1 MAKAKG
7 SAAIVENAKN
17 FVSGFRTFSTGQKA
31 VVIAVVAALLG
42 GAVLF
47 SQWASK
53 PSYSPLFSN
62 LSGTDASAITDKL
75 SADGVKYQ
83 IADGGKSI
91 LVPADKVDA
100 ERLAMA
106 GAGLPADTG
115 SGYTL
120 LDDSGVTTS
129 EFMQQKKY
137 QIALQSELGT
147 TIESID
153 GVQKAIVNLAV
164 PQKDVFLDEQKP
176 TTASVLLKLKP
187 GTTLSNDNVT
197 AIVNLVAGGVEGM
210 DPKNVSV
217 VDDQGN
223 TLSSDG
229 TGSSAQNE
237 KTTDYNASASSA
249 LQTYLEG
256 IYGQGNVKATVKA
269 TLDFDDKT
277 VQSKTYTQPTKI
289 DPLAQTTS
297 TEVYNGNGSGSAA
310 ATGVLGPDN
319 IAVPSGTSTAGSGN
333 GGYSKTSGSSNPAID
348 ETNTVVKQAPGKV
361 TKQTVSVVLNA
372 GAKGAAGAA
381 DVNQVTQIATQAAG
395 VDATRGDQ
403 ITVVKTAFDNTASTA
418 AAAELA
424 KAEKADQQAQLIS
437 YGKTGAL
444 ALLVLIMLIVIL
456 IAFRRRKV
464 ETVDVLDVDPLQ
476 LGDITAP
483 ADGLKEIAPAVE
495 KPVAL
500 EAAPVDP
507 ALEAAAARRTEVVEL
522 VSRQPEEVAELLRGW
537 LADRRS

>member
-31 VVIAVVAALLG
+31 VVIAVVVALIG
-42 GAVLF
+42 GAVVF

-62 LSGTDASAITDKL
+62 LSGTDANAMVEKL
-75 SADGVKYQ
+75 TADGVDYQ
-83 IADGGKSI
+83 LADGGSTI
-91 LVPADKVDA
+91 LVPADKVDS
-100 ERLAMA
+100 ERLAMS
-106 GAGLPADTG
+106 GEGLPADTE

-120 LDDSGVTTS
+120 LDQQGVTTS
-129 EFMQQKKY
+129 EFMQQKNY
-137 QIALQSELGT
+137 QRALSQELAN
-147 TIESID
+147 TIKSID
-153 GVQKAIVNLAV
+153 GVDSAVVNLAV
-164 PQKDVFLDEQKP
+164 PTKDVFLDEQDP
-176 TTASVLLKLKP
+176 TTASVLVKLRP
-187 GTTLSNDNVT
+187 GKELSNDNVT
-197 AIVNLVAGGVEGM
+197 SIVNLVAGGVEGM

-217 VDDQGN
+217 IDSAGN
-223 TLSSDG
+223 TLSTDG

-237 KTTDYNASASSA
+237 KTSDYNAAASSD
-249 LQTYLEG
+249 LQNYLES
-256 IYGQGNVKATVKA
+256 IYGKGNVKATVKA

-277 VQSKTYTQPTKI
+277 TSSTEYTQSNA
-289 DPLAQTTS
+289 DPLAQSKTTE
-297 TEVYNGNGSGSAA
+297 TYNGAGTGSA

-319 IAVPSGTSTAGSGN
+319 IQVPSTTTGTSGD
-333 GGYSKTSGSSNPAID
+333 GGYSKES
-348 ETNTVVKQAPGKV
+348 ETNNNSVNKTDTVIKQAPGKV

-372 GAKGAAGAA
+372 GATGAAGAA
-381 DVNQVTQIATQAAG
+381 DVNQVTQIVNQAAG
-395 VDATRGDQ
+395 LDATRGD
-403 ITVVKTAFDNTASTA
+403 TVSVVKTAFDDTA
-418 AAAELA
+418 ATDAAAQLA
-424 KAEKADQQAQLIS
+424 EADKAEQQSTLIG
-437 YGKTGAL
+437 YAKTGAL

-476 LGDITAP
+476 LGDITDTGAF
-483 ADGLKEIAPAVE
+483 KEIAPAVE
-495 KPVAL
+495 RPVAL

>member
-7 SAAIVENAKN
+7 TAAIVENAKN
-17 FVSGFRTFSTGQKA
+17 FVSGFRTFSAGQKA
-31 VVIAVVAALLG
+31 VVIAVVVALLG

-53 PSYSPLFSN
+53 PSYAPLFSN
-62 LSGTDASAITDKL
+62 LSGTDANAITEKL
-75 SADGVKYQ
+75 TADGVDYE

-106 GAGLPADTG
+106 GAGLPADTE

-120 LDDSGVTTS
+120 LDQQGVTTS
-129 EFMQQKKY
+129 EFMQQKNY
-137 QIALQSELGT
+137 QRALSQELAS
-147 TIESID
+147 TIKSID
-153 GVQKAIVNLAV
+153 GVDSAVVNLAI
-164 PQKDVFLDEQKP
+164 PAKDVFLDEQDP
-176 TTASVLLKLKP
+176 TTASVLVKLAAGKE
-187 GTTLSNDNVT
+187 LSNDQVT
-197 AIVNLVAGGVEGM
+197 SVVNLVAGGVEGM

-217 VDDQGN
+217 VDDKGN

-229 TGSSAQNE
+229 SGSTAQNE
-237 KTTDYNASASSA
+237 KTSDYNAAASSD
-249 LQTYLEG
+249 LQNYLES
-256 IYGQGNVKATVKA
+256 IYGKGNVKATVKA

-277 VQSKTYTQPTKI
+277 VQSKEYTQPQQI
-289 DPLAQTTS
+289 DPLAESTTS
-297 TEVYNGNGSGSAA
+297 ETYNGTGGTA

-319 IAVPSGTSTAGSGN
+319 IAVPAGEGTDGD
-333 GGYSKTSGSSNPAID
+333 GGYAKNSETNNNAIN
-348 ETNTVVKQAPGKV
+348 ETNTVIKQAPGKV

-372 GAKGAAGAA
+372 GAEGAAAAA
-381 DVNQVTQIATQAAG
+381 DVNQVTQIVNQAAG
-395 VDATRGDQ
+395 IDPARNDTVS
-403 ITVVKTAFDNTASTA
+403 VVKTAFDDTA
-418 AAAELA
+418 AADAAAALAEAEAAEEQQTLIGYA
-424 KAEKADQQAQLIS
+424 KTA
-437 YGKTGAL
+437 AL

-483 ADGLKEIAPAVE
+483 VEDFKEIAPVAE

>member
-31 VVIAVVAALLG
+31 VVIAVVAALVA
-42 GAVLF
+42 GAVVF

-53 PSYSPLFSN
+53 PTFAPVFTN

-75 SADGVKYQ
+75 TADGVEFEL
-83 IADGGKSI
+83 ADGGKTV
-91 LVPADKVDA
+91 LVPADRVDA

-120 LDDSGVTTS
+120 LEDSGVTTS

-137 QIALQSELGT
+137 QIALQDVLGT
-147 TIESID
+147 TISSID
-153 GVQKAIVNLAV
+153 GVQKAVVNLAV
-164 PQKDVFLDEQKP
+164 PQKDVFLDEQDP

-187 GTTLSNDNVT
+187 GTTLTNDNVT

-223 TLSSDG
+223 TLSTDG

-237 KTTDYNASASSA
+237 KTSDYNASASSD
-249 LQTYLEG
+249 LQTYLES
-256 IYGQGNVKATVKA
+256 IYGKGNVKATVKA

-277 VQSKTYTQPTKI
+277 VQSKEYTQPNRI
-289 DPLAQTTS
+289 DPLAQSKS
-297 TEVYNGNGSGSAA
+297 TETYEGSGAGTA

-319 IAVPSGTSTAGSGN
+319 IAVPGTTGTTGG
-333 GGYSKTSGSSNPAID
+333 GGYAKDDTTSNNAIN
-348 ETNTVVKQAPGKV
+348 ETNTVIKQAPGKV

-403 ITVVKTAFDNTASTA
+403 ITVVKTAFDTTA
-418 AAAELA
+418 AASAAEELA
-424 KAEKADQQAQLIS
+424 EAEKADQQAQLIG
-437 YGKTGAL
+437 YGKTAAL

-456 IAFRRRKV
+456 VAFRRRKV

-483 ADGLKEIAPAVE
+483 GEDLKEIAPAVE

>member
-17 FVSGFRTFSTGQKA
+17 FVSGFRTFSSGQKA
-31 VVIAVVAALLG
+31 VVIAVVVALLG

-47 SQWASK
+47 SQWAAK
-53 PSYSPLFSN
+53 PSYAPLFSN
-62 LSGTDASAITDKL
+62 LSGTDASAIAEKL
-75 SADGVKYQ
+75 TADGVKYE

-91 LVPADKVDA
+91 LVPAEQVDA

-106 GAGLPADTG
+106 GAGLPAETSSS
-115 SGYTL
+115 SGTL
-120 LDDSGVTTS
+120 MSTVGVTAS
-129 EFMQQKKY
+129 EFVQQQAY
-137 QIALQSELGT
+137 QQDLKRELGK
-147 TIESID
+147 TIEALA
-153 GVQKAIVNLAV
+153 GVDSAVVNLAI
-164 PQKDVFLDEQKP
+164 PQKDVFLNEQDP
-176 TTASVLLKLKP
+176 VTASVLVKLKP
-187 GTTLSNDNVT
+187 GAQLSNDNVT
-197 AIVNLVAGGVEGM
+197 AIVNLVAGGVPGM

-217 VDDQGN
+217 VDDKGN
-223 TLSSDG
+223 TLSTDG

-237 KTTDYNASASSA
+237 KTSDYNAAASSE
-249 LQTYLEG
+249 LQDYLES
-256 IYGQGNVKATVKA
+256 IYGKGNVKATVKA

-277 VQSKTYTQPTKI
+277 VQSKTYTQPQKI
-289 DPLAQTTS
+289 DPLAQSKT
-297 TEVYNGNGSGSAA
+297 TEVYNGTTGTGA

-319 IAVPSGTSTAGSGN
+319 IAVPGGTGTGN
-333 GGYSKTSGSSNPAID
+333 GGYSKTSETNDNSID
-348 ETNTVVKQAPGKV
+348 ETQTVIKQAPGKV
-361 TKQTVSVVLNA
+361 VKQTVSVVLNA

-381 DVNQVTQIATQAAG
+381 DVNQVTQIVNQAAG
-395 VDATRGDQ
+395 IDPTRND
-403 ITVVKTAFDNTASTA
+403 TVSVVKTAFDDTA
-418 AAAELA
+418 ATDAAAQLA
-424 KAEKADQQAQLIS
+424 EAGKAEKQDALIG
-437 YGKTGAL
+437 YAKTGAL

-456 IAFRRRKV
+456 VAFRRRKV

-495 KPVAL
+495 KQVAL

>member
-17 FVSGFRTFSTGQKA
+17 FVSGFRTFTIGQKA
-31 VVIAVVAALLG
+31 VVIAVVAALIG

-53 PSYSPLFSN
+53 PSYAPLFSN
-62 LSGTDASAITDKL
+62 LSGTDASAITEKL
-75 SADGVKYQ
+75 TADGVQYQ

-106 GAGLPADTG
+106 GAGLPAETEDSTG
-115 SGYTL
+115 SL
-120 LDDSGVTTS
+120 LATQGVTAS
-129 EFMQQKKY
+129 EFVQQQAY
-137 QIALQSELGT
+137 QQDLKRELAK
-147 TIESID
+147 TIGSLA
-153 GVQKAIVNLAV
+153 GVDSAVVQLAI
-164 PQKDVFLDEQKP
+164 PEKDVFLDEQDP
-176 TTASVLLKLKP
+176 TTASVLVKLKP
-187 GTTLSNDNVT
+187 GASLSNDNVT
-197 AIVNLVAGGVEGM
+197 SIVNLVAGGVPGM

-217 VDDQGN
+217 IDGEGN
-223 TLSSDG
+223 TLSTDG
-229 TGSSAQNE
+229 SGSTAQNE
-237 KTTDYNASASSA
+237 KTSDYNASASSE
-249 LQTYLEG
+249 LQDYLEG
-256 IYGQGNVKATVKA
+256 IYGKGNVKATVKA

-277 VQSKTYTQPTKI
+277 VQSKEYTQPQQI
-289 DPLAQTTS
+289 DPLAESKS
-297 TEVYNGNGSGSAA
+297 TETYEGSGAGGA

-319 IAVPSGTSTAGSGN
+319 IQVPGDTGTTGD
-333 GGYSKTSGSSNPAID
+333 GGYAKEDSTRNNSIN
-348 ETNTVVKQAPGKV
+348 ETNTVIKQAPGKV

-372 GAKGAAGAA
+372 GAQGAAAAA

-395 VDATRGDQ
+395 VDAARGDQ
-403 ITVVKTAFDNTASTA
+403 ITVVKTAFDDTAATDA
-418 AAAELA
+418 AAALA
-424 KAEKADQQAQLIS
+424 EAEKAEEQNALIG
-437 YGKTGAL
+437 YAKTGAL

-456 IAFRRRKV
+456 VAFRRRKV
-464 ETVDVLDVDPLQ
+464 EQVDVLDVDPLQ

-483 ADGLKEIAPAVE
+483 ADDLKEIAPAVE
-495 KPVAL
+495 KPVAI

>member
-17 FVSGFRTFSTGQKA
+17 FVSGFRTFTVGQKA

-53 PSYSPLFSN
+53 PSYAPLFSN
-62 LSGTDASAITDKL
+62 LSGTDASAITEKL
-75 SADGVKYQ
+75 TADGVQYQ

-106 GAGLPADTG
+106 GAGLPAATEANTG
-115 SGYTL
+115 SL
-120 LDDSGVTTS
+120 LATQGVTAS
-129 EFMQQKKY
+129 EFVQQQAY
-137 QIALQSELGT
+137 QQDLKRELAK
-147 TIESID
+147 TISSLA
-153 GVQKAIVNLAV
+153 GVDSAVVQLAI
-164 PQKDVFLDEQKP
+164 PEKDVFLDEQDP
-176 TTASVLLKLKP
+176 TTASVLVKLKP
-187 GTTLSNDNVT
+187 GASLSNDNVT
-197 AIVNLVAGGVEGM
+197 SIVNLVAGGVPGM

-217 VDDQGN
+217 IDGEGN
-223 TLSSDG
+223 TLSTDG
-229 TGSSAQNE
+229 SGSTAQNE
-237 KTTDYNASASSA
+237 KTSDYNASASTE
-249 LQTYLEG
+249 LQDYLEG
-256 IYGQGNVKATVKA
+256 IYGKGNVKATVKA

-277 VQSKTYTQPTKI
+277 TQSTEYTQPQQI
-289 DPLAQTTS
+289 DPLAESKTS
-297 TEVYNGNGSGSAA
+297 ETYNGTGTGGA

-319 IAVPSGTSTAGSGN
+319 IQVPGTTAQGGN
-333 GGYSKTSGSSNPAID
+333 GGYAKTSEQSNPAINKTD
-348 ETNTVVKQAPGKV
+348 TVIKQAPGKV

-372 GAKGAAGAA
+372 GAKGAAAAA

-395 VDATRGDQ
+395 VDAARGDQ
-403 ITVVKTAFDNTASTA
+403 ITVVKTAFDDTA
-418 AAAELA
+418 AADAAAALAE
-424 KAEKADQQAQLIS
+424 AEKAEQQDTLIG
-437 YGKTGAL
+437 YAKTGAL
-444 ALLVLIMLIVIL
+444 ALLVLIMLVVIL
-456 IAFRRRKV
+456 VAFRRRKV
-464 ETVDVLDVDPLQ
+464 EQVDVLDVDPLQ

-483 ADGLKEIAPAVE
+483 AEEFKEIAPAVE
-495 KPVAL
+495 KPVAI